1 MRIGVLPFILSKE
14 LVSPERDLSP
24 ATPSCLIIEDFLFTG
39 KALFDISMELFLHE
53 AYNMVMKAHIQ
64 GGVAYNPDHEQSPC
78 KSHMLAKRKSRF
90 NSIRPRATKAES
102 FHTLLNAAVPNPN

>member
-64 GGVAYNPDHEQSPC
+64 GGVAYNPDHEQPPFDGMPPQVAPDGGLSGR
-78 KSHMLAKRKSRF
+78 HAGRSR
-90 NSIRPRATKAES
+90 
-102 FHTLLNAAVPNPN
+102 